1 MTIYHDS
8 IDDSSTGSGE
18 VRETCVPLTIGWRE
32 NLFRFSWI
40 DVHTYQKI
48 LPWLCQFSES
58 TLLDLWPHLKY
69 SMHPSSIFH
78 GIPESLYYCVN
89 CNSYPTRQISLSS
102 QSLSSQEW
110 EWQVKE
116 KGFSDYSDSDS
127 KIYGISQFLLVWNLQ
142 RLIVKLRLSQVAAV
156 VHSDYSYSGSIP
168 IPGKLQWLIPGRVSQ
183 SNEIDTFGKS
193 WNKRNKDIKIHR

>member
-127 KIYGISQFLLVWNLQ
+127 KIWHFSIFVGLEFAKTDCQIALVAGCSCCP
-142 RLIVKLRLSQVAAV
+142 LRL
-156 VHSDYSYSGSIP
+156 
-168 IPGKLQWLIPGRVSQ
+168 LLL
-183 SNEIDTFGKS
+183 TFDPNS
-193 WNKRNKDIKIHR
+193 WKTTVTHPREG

>member
-40 DVHTYQKI
+40 DVHTYEKI

-69 SMHPSSIFH
+69 SMQPSSIFH
-78 GIPESLYYCVN
+78 GIPESLYYCLK
-89 CNSYPTRQISLSS
+89 CHCYPTRHGLVRSGSGKWKNRGFQIILT
-102 QSLSSQEW
+102 QI
-110 EWQVKE
+110 K
-116 KGFSDYSDSDS
+116 K
-127 KIYGISQFLLVWNLQ
+127 YGISHFFVTFKGWWFVKTDCQIVLVAGCSCCL
-142 RLIVKLRLSQVAAV
+142 LRLLLLTFDLRSWKTAV
-156 VHSDYSYSGSIP
+156 THSREG
-168 IPGKLQWLIPGRVSQ
+168 LARVM
-183 SNEIDTFGKS
+183 K
-193 WNKRNKDIKIHR
+193 

>member
-1 MTIYHDS
+1 MIAAQEVGRWEKHVCLSQLAGGKISSGVPQLTS
-8 IDDSSTGSGE
+8 ILKGS
-18 VRETCVPLTIGWRE
+18 
-32 NLFRFSWI
+32 
-40 DVHTYQKI
+40 
-48 LPWLCQFSES
+48 LPFLPRLCQFSES